1 MSGSKKNQKIKIYED
16 PIHTST
22 PEKKG
27 VKDKDVQAVVE
38 TKERESQVEDADT
51 AQAKAEDFMYSEEH
65 PPEYWKELVEK
76 TRDALEASLIENEEL
91 HTSLSLLEE
100 EKTALIEER
109 DELRNMAQQAFTINK
124 ELSKIVKGLISSDD
138 ENSEEDSGESD
149 DNDDT
154 KEGNE
159 ENA

>member
-16 PIHTST
+16 PLQSST

-76 TRDALEASLIENEEL
+76 TREALEASLIENEEL
-91 HTSLSLLEE
+91 HTGLSLMEE

-109 DELRNMAQQAFTINK
+109 DELRNMAQKAD

-138 ENSEEDSGESD
+138 ENSEDDSGESD
-149 DNDDT
+149 EDDDVTQEGDEDN
-154 KEGNE
+154 
-159 ENA
+159 A

>member
-1 MSGSKKNQKIKIYED
+1 MSGSKKNQKIIIYED
-16 PIHTST
+16 PIQSST

-38 TKERESQVEDADT
+38 TNERESQVEDADT

-76 TRDALEASLIENEEL
+76 TREALEASLTENEEL
-91 HTSLSLLEE
+91 HTSLSVLEE

-109 DELRNMAQQAFTINK
+109 DELRNMAQQAE
-124 ELSKIVKGLISSDD
+124 ELSKIVKGLISSEE
-138 ENSEEDSGESD
+138 ENSEDDSGDSD
-149 DNDDT
+149 ENDDT
-154 KEGNE
+154 Q
-159 ENA
+159 

>member
-16 PIHTST
+16 PIQTST

-109 DELRNMAQQAFTINK
+109 DELRNMAQQAE
-124 ELSKIVKGLISSDD
+124 ELSKIVKGLSSSDD

-149 DNDDT
+149 ENDDT
-154 KEGNE
+154 KEGDE

>member
-1 MSGSKKNQKIKIYED
+1 MSGSKKNQKIIIYED
-16 PIHTST
+16 PIQSST

-38 TKERESQVEDADT
+38 TNERESQVEDADT

-76 TRDALEASLIENEEL
+76 TREALEASLIENEEL
-91 HTSLSLLEE
+91 HTSLSVLEE

-109 DELRNMAQQAFTINK
+109 DELRNMAQQAE
-124 ELSKIVKGLISSDD
+124 ELSKIVKGLISSEE
-138 ENSEEDSGESD
+138 ENSEDDSGDSD
-149 DNDDT
+149 ENDDT
-154 KEGNE
+154 QEGE
-159 ENA
+159 EHDA